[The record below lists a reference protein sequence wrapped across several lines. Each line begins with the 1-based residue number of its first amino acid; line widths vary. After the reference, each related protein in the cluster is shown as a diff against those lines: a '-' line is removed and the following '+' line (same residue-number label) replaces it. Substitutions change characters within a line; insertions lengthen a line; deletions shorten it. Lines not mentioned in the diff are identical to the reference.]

1 MQQIQTN
8 CPSQVQLRSGSEI
21 FRSQLSEPGI
31 RLMIPGF
38 VFCLVGDEMI
48 DPGPI
53 SGGIVT
59 RDLIANNVFF

>member
-1 MQQIQTN
+1 MQKIQNN

-21 FRSQLSEPGI
+21 FRLQLSEPGI

-38 VFCLVGDEMI
+38 VFCLVGEMI